1 MIKLY
6 TTLFVLLISF
16 FGFSQTIENPL
27 QTERTIKF
35 DSKKYDLV
43 WSSHP
48 NQNYYKQEYLTKG
61 QSLESF
67 KSMLII
73 DFIKGDF
80 TVEDAVNAKINELE
94 NAKKTNPVV
103 NYTKFEKDGEVIL
116 DFLLSANSKDGSE
129 IVVVERNVY
138 RYLKIESKENSGI
151 LIFAVSERAYKNE
164 IEDFF
169 KKLKETK
176 SVLINEVGNFEIPK
190 INPKG

>member
-1 MIKLY
+1 
-6 TTLFVLLISF
+6 
-16 FGFSQTIENPL
+16 
-27 QTERTIKF
+27 
-35 DSKKYDLV
+35 
-43 WSSHP
+43 
-48 NQNYYKQEYLTKG
+48 
-61 QSLESF
+61 
-67 KSMLII
+67 MLII

>member
-6 TTLFVLLISF
+6 TTLLVLLISF

-48 NQNYYKQEYLTKG
+48 NENYYKQEYLTKG

-164 IEDFF
+164 IEYFF